1 MKEPSILNQLIPI
14 GFAIVFLVA
23 FIVGSAE
30 AHKIRWVFIMIGI
43 IIFLAL
49 TIPQIYGIIGL

>member
-1 MKEPSILNQLIPI
+1 MKEPSILNNLIPI

-23 FIVGSAE
+23 FIFGSAE
-30 AHKIRWVFIMIGI
+30 AHKIRWVFITIGI
-43 IIFLAL
+43 LLFLAL